1 MAAAAA
7 AAAAAVQTFKRN
19 FTDLEWKAIWEAG
32 ESEEEQQD
40 CFRCHWSLKEAFT
53 KARGDGIAFDLS
65 RCVRA
70 PSARA
75 PAAITGS
82 AHRAPQRNV
91 ARPGGSNA
99 RSGAGVAPN
108 DARACPRTTARRA
121 SRTTSPLA

>member
-7 AAAAAVQTFKRN
+7 ASAQTFKRN

-70 PSARA
+70 PAALA
-75 PAAITGS
+75 PAARGQPCDIDTP
-82 AHRAPQRNV
+82 RFQCDFL
-91 ARPGGSNA
+91 ARVLSNK
-99 RSGAGVAPN
+99 
-108 DARACPRTTARRA
+108 ARAVHV
-121 SRTTSPLA
+121 